1 MSSNRRMGL
10 LYDSVSPNTGDIA
23 IGIAAQQ
30 ILASM
35 GVEGIAVDPFADQTA
50 SPLIIGGGELIR
62 TSGDDFYDRF
72 KVPGRHIL
80 NAAGVWNNADNLD
93 YLKEYAFVSA
103 RSTREAETLSKWVP
117 NVQVVPCAT
126 TLLKSDKYEIKGIDF
141 SEPVVGIH
149 LAPHSIRVIEELV
162 DIVDSIP
169 HQKVFIPFTH
179 YNGDASFMAQMP
191 FNRERTVM
199 LGKLSPL
206 ELHSVFG
213 QMTYSLTTSMHA
225 SIFSYSQGVPFVSIY
240 QEKVMNYFSDRGL
253 QEFVAPSSTFIKDAL
268 YRLEFSPPD
277 LRTLVNQDKTI
288 LFEIFSKYSESA
300 SKHFVN
306 ETTVSA
312 SIMNNQKSI
321 DFIQKQQSSA
331 LTDHDLTSAVIELRR
346 KELANELAAVKLR
359 YEKLSSWL
367 PIKIALIFRTNI
379 LKFLKKG

>member
-1 MSSNRRMGL
+1 MSKNRKIGL

-30 ILASM
+30 ILAGL
-35 GVEGIAVDPFADQTA
+35 GVEGIAVDPFAEEKS

-72 KVPGRHIL
+72 KVPGHHIL

-117 NVQVVPCAT
+117 DVKVVPCAT

-191 FNRERTVM
+191 FNRERTVT

-240 QEKVMNYFSDRGL
+240 QEKVFNYFSDRGL
-253 QEFVAPSSTFIKDAL
+253 QDFVVKDYARLKNALEKIQFDIPEMELSLEKDRLILSDLFARYVEINGEFRTTGLSELST
-268 YRLEFSPPD
+268 
-277 LRTLVNQDKTI
+277 TT
-288 LFEIFSKYSESA
+288 ES
-300 SKHFVN
+300 
-306 ETTVSA
+306 
-312 SIMNNQKSI
+312 KSI
-321 DFIQKQQSSA
+321 EAFMREQQLSS
-331 LTDHDLTSAVIELRR
+331 LKDHDLTIAILENRRRELSVKYSALEEKFNKLAHFFPIRAALKIRSLFR
-346 KELANELAAVKLR
+346 K
-359 YEKLSSWL
+359 
-367 PIKIALIFRTNI
+367 
-379 LKFLKKG
+379 

>member
-72 KVPGRHIL
+72 KVPGQHIL

-179 YNGDASFMAQMP
+179 YNGDASFMSNLP
-191 FNRERTVM
+191 FNRERTVN
-199 LGKLSPL
+199 LGKLNPL

-225 SIFSYSQGVPFVSIY
+225 SIFSYSQGVPFVSIF

-253 QEFVAPSSTFIKDAL
+253 SELVVKSSEELRNVLCSYSTEL
-268 YRLEFSPPD
+268 PD
-277 LRTLVNQDKTI
+277 LSEKISKDKELVNKT
-288 LFEIFSKYSESA
+288 FTGYSETQNHGS
-300 SKHFVN
+300 FGLV
-306 ETTVSA
+306 E
-312 SIMNNQKSI
+312 NNKIGSGTRTK
-321 DFIQKQQSSA
+321 DFLANQAEHVLQ
-331 LTDHDLTSAVIELRR
+331 DHDLALAIVESRRIELS
-346 KELANELAAVKLR
+346 
-359 YEKLSSWL
+359 EKNTHLTSQLNRIKSNWV
-367 PIKIALIFRTNI
+367 IKIGIKIYKLYIYFKSSTN
-379 LKFLKKG
+379 

>member
-30 ILASM
+30 ILASL
-35 GVEGIAVDPFADQTA
+35 GVEGIPVDPFTQQTT
-50 SPLIIGGGELIR
+50 SPLIIGGAELIR

-72 KVPGRHIL
+72 KIPGHHIL

-103 RSTREAETLSKWVP
+103 RSSREAETLSKWVP
-117 NVQVVPCAT
+117 DVQVVPCAT

-206 ELHSVFG
+206 DLHSVFG

-240 QEKVMNYFSDRGL
+240 QEKVLNYFSDRGL
-253 QEFVAPSSTFIKDAL
+253 NDFVVSDGHHLSYALETLRNNPPELRNYLKQDQESVLNAFMKYASFPQKQTDVASFA
-268 YRLEFSPPD
+268 
-277 LRTLVNQDKTI
+277 
-288 LFEIFSKYSESA
+288 IFQ
-300 SKHFVN
+300 
-306 ETTVSA
+306 
-312 SIMNNQKSI
+312 NNQKVSPKEEI
-321 DFIQKQQSSA
+321 LISQSERV
-331 LTDHDLTSAVIELRR
+331 LNDHDSAMSIIETRRTIAIVERDLARNSLDKFYRSKWVKFGLFLR
-346 KELANELAAVKLR
+346 KTF
-359 YEKLSSWL
+359 
-367 PIKIALIFRTNI
+367 KITKR
-379 LKFLKKG
+379 